1 MSRVALEHQSST
13 ASSLPEMPEL
23 DEPDEEQ
30 LQAEVDLL
38 EALLAPSCK
47 MTVPSTFANRWFIH
61 YIEAFRTSAAN
72 GMAMN
77 GPTGVLWA
85 FSL

>member
-38 EALLAPSCK
+38 EALL
-47 MTVPSTFANRWFIH
+47 TGTFMQDDG
-61 YIEAFRTSAAN
+61 S
-72 GMAMN
+72 
-77 GPTGVLWA
+77 
-85 FSL
+85 